1 MTDSKYTPV
10 SAVGGVGPAI
20 AKKLDNANITTAE
33 LLAVQTPEE
42 LQKQTKIAEGSAL
55 KIITN
60 ARKLIGKYGF
70 KSGLEIEQ
78 EMVTKRRLSTGIPK
92 MDEAMFG
99 GIEVGSLVEF
109 YGPARGGKTQWVTQL
124 AVMSQLSYDQ
134 GGLEGRVLW
143 LDTESSFK
151 PWNIR
156 ANSVRRGLD
165 PDIALDNIGYSQ
177 IWASDQIT
185 DLFENIPKLC
195 VQDNIKLVVIDSFT
209 GLFRVEYS
217 GLEKMRVRQQ
227 DMNSL
232 LNQMRRIAMATETIF
247 AYTNQAISKISTFG
261 SSNPNAPVGGHIL
274 SHASDYRFYTR
285 RTKDDIRKVDLQD
298 NAGLPEFG
306 AELAVG
312 WGGLWPDSKTKKA
325 KEPDIQEYFEKRGI
339 LVPKEVI
346 DHKDEEEIESEND
359 VIPETESVPEGA

>member
-1 MTDSKYTPV
+1 MTELS
-10 SAVGGVGPAI
+10 GVAGIGPAI
-20 AKKLDNANITTAE
+20 AKKLDDANITTAE

-42 LQKQTKIAEGSAL
+42 LQKRTKIAEGSAL
-55 KIITN
+55 KIIKN

-78 EMVTKRRLSTGIPK
+78 EMMTKHRLSTGIPR
-92 MDEAMFG
+92 MDKAMFG

-124 AVMSQLSYDQ
+124 AVMSQLPLEQ

-143 LDTESSFK
+143 LDTEASFK
-151 PWNIR
+151 PWNVR
-156 ANSVRRGLD
+156 ANAVRRGLD

-177 IWASDQIT
+177 IWASDQII
-185 DLFENIPKLC
+185 DLFEKIPKLC
-195 VQDNIKLVVIDSFT
+195 VEDNIKLVVIDSFT
-209 GLFRVEYS
+209 GLFRVEYQ
-217 GLEKMRVRQQ
+217 GLEKMRIRQQ

-247 AYTNQAISKISTFG
+247 AYTNQAISKISGFG
-261 SSNPNAPVGGHIL
+261 GNPNAPVGGHIV

-285 RTKDDIRKVDLQD
+285 RTLGDIRKVELQD
-298 NAGLPEFG
+298 NAGLPEFN

-325 KEPDIQEYFEKRGI
+325 KEPDIQEHFEKRGI
-339 LVPKEVI
+339 LVPQEVI
-346 DHKDEEEIESEND
+346 DGKDEEETEE
-359 VIPETESVPEGA
+359 ESVIEAESVKEGA